1 MQIIRT
7 IVWIAITAALVA
19 FVAMNW
25 EQAPVNFWP
34 LENSYMHVM
43 APVGL
48 IAIFFF
54 ALGALPMWLLA
65 KAGRWRMSRRMTALE
80 NSVRV
85 VSPIPQAAADAPQVA
100 SSPELSHGIDTG
112 VAPHG
117 DYPGESREI
126 PTGTYPGDRRDQ

>member
-7 IVWIAITAALVA
+7 IVWVTITAALVA

-34 LENSYMHVM
+34 LENSYLHVM

-54 ALGALPMWLLA
+54 LLGATPVWLLS
-65 KAGRWRMSRRMTALE
+65 KAGRWRMNRRMAALE
-80 NSVRV
+80 NSVRAV
-85 VSPIPQAAADAPQVA
+85 TPTPAHSGVAD
-100 SSPELSHGIDTG
+100 PEL
-112 VAPHG
+112 PHG
-117 DYPGESREI
+117 TLTED
-126 PTGTYPGDRRDQ
+126 

>member
-34 LENSYMHVM
+34 LENGAYLHLQW
-43 APVGL
+43 PVGV

-54 ALGALPMWLLA
+54 ALGALPMWLLS
-65 KAGRWRMSRRMTALE
+65 KAGRWRMGRRMAALE
-80 NSVRV
+80 NSVRAGTP
-85 VSPIPQAAADAPQVA
+85 VSPPVAGDA
-100 SSPELSHGIDTG
+100 ELSHGGPTHISSHGAYYPSDSTEG
-112 VAPHG
+112 PHAP
-117 DYPGESREI
+117 
-126 PTGTYPGDRRDQ
+126 

>member
-34 LENSYMHVM
+34 LENGAYLHLQW
-43 APVGL
+43 PVGV

-54 ALGALPMWLLA
+54 ALGALPMWLLS
-65 KAGRWRMSRRMTALE
+65 KAGRWRMSRRMAALE
-80 NSVRV
+80 NSVRAGAPAPPLT
-85 VSPIPQAAADAPQVA
+85 SPVDSWAATGEA
-100 SSPELSHGIDTG
+100 ESH
-112 VAPHG
+112 HG
-117 DYPGESREI
+117 DYTHGHH
-126 PTGTYPGDRRDQ
+126 PGDPRED

>member
-34 LENSYMHVM
+34 LENGAYLHLQW
-43 APVGL
+43 PVGV

-54 ALGALPMWLLA
+54 ALGALPMWLLS
-65 KAGRWRMSRRMTALE
+65 KAGRWRMSRRMAALE
-80 NSVRV
+80 NSVRAGTPTHIDP
-85 VSPIPQAAADAPQVA
+85 VSARGDAE
-100 SSPELSHGIDTG
+100 SSP
-112 VAPHG
+112 G
-117 DYPGESREI
+117 DATHISLDGHNPGNPGE
-126 PTGTYPGDRRDQ
+126 G